1 MSDFKRQR
9 DVDKNIK
16 SNKSCVQN
24 NKDTN
29 PKRKVLNIEN
39 TIESNVDQSIANKE
53 IIMRIIVQKT

>member
-1 MSDFKRQR
+1 MSDFKRQP

-24 NKDTN
+24 NKDAS
-29 PKRKVLNIEN
+29 PKRKVLNTEN
-39 TIESNVDQSIANKE
+39 TIESNVDQSMANKE